1 MAGQNDLNYFDGMDE
16 GFTSGLAQFGID
28 ENVYG
33 GFSDG
38 EKTALSNDYLDGGFS
53 ANGSSD
59 FGMGD
64 LGSALGS
71 GWDMLKGGLD
81 TVSGLAG
88 LYMDWDKLQSTK
100 ASARDAHN
108 ASATQ
113 YKNYLARARS
123 TSASMGLPSS
133 VGAGNAR
140 QDVAKST
147 V

>member
-16 GFTSGLAQFGID
+16 GFTNGLSGMGITED
-28 ENVYG
+28 IYE
-33 GFSDG
+33 SLSPDA
-38 EKTALSNDYLDGGFS
+38 KLDLSNSF
-53 ANGSSD
+53 ANGSLGTSASD
-59 FGMGD
+59 GFGTGGLGD
-64 LGSALGS
+64 ALGS

-108 ASATQ
+108 ASRTQ
-113 YKNYLARARS
+113 YNNYLTRANNASR
-123 TSASMGLPSS
+123 SMGLTPPS
-133 VGAGNAR
+133 GANAR
-140 QDVAKST
+140 QNVKKST